1 MLRDLDLTSNKIHCA
16 VNQDAT
22 KEPAVEKTRME
33 DSGSPSL
40 IEHEESVET
49 FSPPSAVIPGAT
61 GGSNG
66 VFFNTKYEGPGTNVI
81 ANVTSVGD
89 LREKV
94 TLSWKN
100 INVFVPQP
108 RPSICKRLCCGDND
122 DEPRI
127 KQILFDGK
135 QKLASLALVAGI
147 ICKLFNKC
155 KCIYELKNNFSAHKC
170 TCMAKIFCQ
179 V

>member
-1 MLRDLDLTSNKIHCA
+1 MPRDRGLNKISCA
-16 VNQDAT
+16 VSHDAT
-22 KEPAVEKTRME
+22 KQDLAASEKARME

-40 IEHEESVET
+40 IEHEETIESIE
-49 FSPPSAVIPGAT
+49 PPNATIPGAA
-61 GGSNG
+61 GSGNG
-66 VFFNTKYEGPGTNVI
+66 LNFHTKYEDPGTNVI

-94 TLSWKN
+94 ALSWKN

-108 RPSICKRLCCGDND
+108 RASICKRLCCGAKD

-135 QKLASLALVAGI
+135 RKPVNSFQLGCYVRFIRLISDSRTG
-147 ICKLFNKC
+147 FN
-155 KCIYELKNNFSAHKC
+155 S
-170 TCMAKIFCQ
+170 KIHH
-179 V
+179 

>member
-1 MLRDLDLTSNKIHCA
+1 MEYIPHDLRSNKIYCA
-16 VNQDAT
+16 ASRDHT
-22 KEPAVEKTRME
+22 KRME

-40 IEHEESVET
+40 IDHQETVENFPPPDTSILGTAGSGNSLT
-49 FSPPSAVIPGAT
+49 FP
-61 GGSNG
+61 
-66 VFFNTKYEGPGTNVI
+66 TKYEDPSTAVV

-108 RPSICKRLCCGDND
+108 RASVCKRLCCGGNG

-135 QKLASLALVAGI
+135 
-147 ICKLFNKC
+147 
-155 KCIYELKNNFSAHKC
+155 Y
-170 TCMAKIFCQ
+170 
-179 V
+179 

>member
-40 IEHEESVET
+40 LEHEESVET

-66 VFFNTKYEGPGTNVI
+66 VVFNTKYEGPGTNVI

-135 QKLASLALVAGI
+135 QRLASLALVAGI
-147 ICKLFNKC
+147 ICKLFIFLVINGLAWPKFSVQLSC
-155 KCIYELKNNFSAHKC
+155 TAAELK
-170 TCMAKIFCQ
+170 

>member
-1 MLRDLDLTSNKIHCA
+1 MKCLLRDKGPNKISCAVSHDAPKLDLEAAADK
-16 VNQDAT
+16 
-22 KEPAVEKTRME
+22 KKME

-40 IEHEESVET
+40 IDHEETMNNSH
-49 FSPPSAVIPGAT
+49 PPAT
-61 GGSNG
+61 VVPVLVDSGKSLA
-66 VFFNTKYEGPGTNVI
+66 FPTKYEDASTGVI

-108 RPSICKRLCCGDND
+108 RASICKRLCCGKTE

-127 KQILFDGK
+127 KRILFDGK
-135 QKLASLALVAGI
+135 
-147 ICKLFNKC
+147 
-155 KCIYELKNNFSAHKC
+155 
-170 TCMAKIFCQ
+170 
-179 V
+179 

>member
-1 MLRDLDLTSNKIHCA
+1 MPRNHDSARSNKISCA
-16 VNQDAT
+16 VSQDTA
-22 KEPAVEKTRME
+22 KQADVETRRME

-40 IEHEESVET
+40 VEHDET
-49 FSPPSAVIPGAT
+49 ATNFDPPTSSIPGADSS
-61 GGSNG
+61 GNSL
-66 VFFNTKYEGPGTNVI
+66 VFDTKYADPGTNVI

-108 RPSICKRLCCGDND
+108 RPSICKRLCCGQKS

-135 QKLASLALVAGI
+135 RTPVMYK
-147 ICKLFNKC
+147 
-155 KCIYELKNNFSAHKC
+155 Y
-170 TCMAKIFCQ
+170 
-179 V
+179 

>member
-1 MLRDLDLTSNKIHCA
+1 MK
-16 VNQDAT
+16 
-22 KEPAVEKTRME
+22 

-40 IEHEESVET
+40 IDQEETVEN
-49 FSPPSAVIPGAT
+49 FHPPDSPIPGTA
-61 GGSNG
+61 GSGNSLK
-66 VFFNTKYEGPGTNVI
+66 FPTKYEDPSTAVI

-89 LREKV
+89 LKEKV

-108 RPSICKRLCCGDND
+108 RASVCKRLCCGGDD

-135 QKLASLALVAGI
+135 YYYLIKYRYSPSMFFSKLI
-147 ICKLFNKC
+147 
-155 KCIYELKNNFSAHKC
+155 
-170 TCMAKIFCQ
+170 
-179 V
+179 

>member
-66 VFFNTKYEGPGTNVI
+66 VVFNTKYEGPGTNVI

-135 QKLASLALVAGI
+135 QRLASLALVTGI
-147 ICKLFNKC
+147 ICKLFIFLVINGLAWPKFSVQLSC
-155 KCIYELKNNFSAHKC
+155 TAAELK
-170 TCMAKIFCQ
+170 

>member
-1 MLRDLDLTSNKIHCA
+1 M
-16 VNQDAT
+16 NQDAS
-22 KEPAVEKTRME
+22 KEPSVENTRME

-49 FSPPSAVIPGAT
+49 FSPAPSAAIPGAT
-61 GGSNG
+61 GSSNG
-66 VFFNTKYEGPGTNVI
+66 VVFNTKYEDPGTNVI

-135 QKLASLALVAGI
+135 QKLVSLVAGI
-147 ICKLFNKC
+147 IYL
-155 KCIYELKNNFSAHKC
+155 
-170 TCMAKIFCQ
+170 
-179 V
+179 